1 MQLFYKFF
9 GLQLNCAKS
18 ELFSSGVSKDQL
30 MEIQQ
35 HTGFKFGTLP
45 VRYLGVPLITRRLSE
60 KDCIP
65 LVDRITIRI
74 KHWASKFLSYAG
86 RFQLIQTV
94 LYSIQQYWCRNF
106 ILPQSVIKRI
116 NQICSQFFWKG
127 RCDSAKGAKSELEE
141 YQCS

>member
-1 MQLFYKFF
+1 MLFRSFVDDLLIFTKGKLDSIVGIQNVMQLFYSFF

-18 ELFSSGVSKDQL
+18 ELFSFGVSKDQL

-35 HTGFKFGTLP
+35 HTGFKLGTLP

-65 LVDRITIRI
+65 LVERITTRIR
-74 KHWASKFLSYAG
+74 HWAVKFLSYAG

-94 LYSIQQYWCRNF
+94 LYSIQQY
-106 ILPQSVIKRI
+106 
-116 NQICSQFFWKG
+116 
-127 RCDSAKGAKSELEE
+127 
-141 YQCS
+141 